1 MDCPYCGAD
10 CEDPGEGF
18 LAHMK
23 ASPACAEQYELTAA
37 TTAEEW
43 SRR

>member
-1 MDCPYCGAD
+1 MECPYCGAD

-23 ASPACAEQYELTAA
+23 ASPACAEQYEMTAA
-37 TTAEEW
+37 VTAEEW
-43 SRR
+43 SKR

>member
-10 CEDPGEGF
+10 CEDPGDGF

-23 ASPACAEQYELTAA
+23 ASPACAELYEHQSESTAS
-37 TTAEEW
+37 EW

>member
-1 MDCPYCGAD
+1 MECPYCGAD

-23 ASPACAEQYELTAA
+23 ASPSCAELYEHQSAS
-37 TTAEEW
+37 TAEEW
-43 SRR
+43 RKR